1 MNCHACQERANGNQA
16 RYTKLYLNLVLLQ
29 VIVLISELILKE
41 ALDLVLRF
49 LNYRYITFINHGLEE
64 NSSIA
69 AERWTMCIKSK
80 NSTNFHR

>member
-41 ALDLVLRF
+41 ALDLVLRC
-49 LNYRYITFINHGLEE
+49 LNYRVYHLHK
-64 NSSIA
+64 S
-69 AERWTMCIKSK
+69 WTRGKLFYSG
-80 NSTNFHR
+80 